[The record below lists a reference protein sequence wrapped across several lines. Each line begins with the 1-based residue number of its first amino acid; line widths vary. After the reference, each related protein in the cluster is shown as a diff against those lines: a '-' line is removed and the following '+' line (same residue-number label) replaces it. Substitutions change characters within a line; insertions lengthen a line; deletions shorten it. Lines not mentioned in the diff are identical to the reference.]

1 VTGSIIGPMMFWGI
15 YAFLDSLLREL
26 VVEPVRIGDFTLL
39 QSTDVGVVVYMIMG
53 ILLVVLMVYRPQ
65 GVFGNKKEMA
75 FEGR

>member
-1 VTGSIIGPMMFWGI
+1 
-15 YAFLDSLLREL
+15 
-26 VVEPVRIGDFTLL
+26 
-39 QSTDVGVVVYMIMG
+39 MIMG